1 MSDFKKYILFLFLV
15 IGMGYELS
23 AQSKNDAV
31 TIKGIVKDNMGP
43 VVGATIVARNQ
54 PGLGAVSDVEGHFSI
69 KVGKYDVLQISF
81 VGYQMVEYPVLEI
94 KDKNHFTVVMQEDNM
109 KIDDVVVTASG
120 IQKKRTLTGAI
131 TNVDVARL
139 NVPTGN
145 LSNTLAGVVPG
156 IIAMQSSGEPGENYS
171 EFWIRG
177 MSTFGAKSGALI
189 LVDGVERNFNE
200 IPVEDIESFSV
211 LKDASATAIYGQRG
225 ANGVVLITT
234 KRGEKGKVKINVK
247 TGFDWNSPVKVPEYA
262 NSYDWATLANEARVA
277 RYQSPLYTDEEI
289 NIIKNGLDPDLYP
302 DIDWR
307 DLMLKKGAPRYYANI
322 NFSGGSDNVRFF
334 VSGMYQNE
342 QGRYRTSSSENRY
355 NTNATYERYNYRA
368 NVDMNIT
375 KSTIL
380 KVSVGGWLV
389 NRNSPSSNS
398 DDIWGSFAEYTPLTS
413 PRKWSSGQWPR
424 VKGDNTPEYRMTQTG
439 YRTIWESKVES
450 SVGLD
455 QDLSFIT
462 PGLNFSGTFAF
473 DTYNKNTIIRKKG
486 EEIWEAERRRD
497 EYGNLVLRRVQN
509 ASPMS
514 QSKEVKGDKRY
525 YLQAS
530 LDYSRLFANKHRVGA
545 FGMVYQ
551 EERSDINFNENDLIG
566 SIPHRNLAYSGRV
579 TYAYMDKYLVE
590 FNCGYTGS
598 ENFESGKQFGF
609 FPAYSVGWVMS
620 EEAFIKKTLPWLSM
634 FKIRASYGEVGN
646 DVLENRRFPYITL
659 INTYSDGDYGW
670 GEFNTNRMPGYKV
683 SVVGTPNLT
692 WEVAKKL
699 DVGVDF
705 DFFNGKIRGA
715 VDYYLDKRDDIF
727 MTRRHMPLTTGLADL
742 TPMANVGR
750 MKSRGWEGNLEFYQR
765 IGEVDLTLRGNFTY
779 QTTDIIDRDE
789 AANEL
794 WYQMEKGFQLN
805 QSRGFIALG
814 LFKDQQDIDSSP
826 KQELG
831 GFAVLP
837 GDIKYKDVNGDGVI
851 NDSDRVPLG
860 YRQQPGL
867 QFGAGLSASWKNL
880 SISFL
885 LQGTGKCDFFVGGY
899 GPHAFRDEDNGN
911 ILQVM
916 VGGNRWIPREV
927 SGTPATEN
935 PKAAWPR
942 LTYGNNNNNNQAST
956 FWLKDRKY
964 LRLRN
969 VEITYDIPRSFCHKF
984 AMTNMR
990 IGFIGQNLLTW
1001 APFDWWD
1008 PEPKDNETGSK
1019 YPINKSV
1026 SCFLQVS
1033 F

>member
-1 MSDFKKYILFLFLV
+1 MSDLKKYILFIFL
-15 IGMGYELS
+15 ILGMSCELS
-23 AQSKNDAV
+23 AQSKNNTV
-31 TIKGIVKDNMGP
+31 TIKGAVKDNTDF
-43 VVGATIVARNQ
+43 VAGATIVAKNQ
-54 PGLGAVSDVEGHFSI
+54 PGLGVVSDIDGLFSI
-69 KVGKYDVLQISF
+69 KVSSYDILQISF
-81 VGYQMVEYPVLEI
+81 IGYKTVEYPVLEI
-94 KDKNHFTVVMQEDNM
+94 KDKNNFTVTIEEDNL
-109 KIDDVVVTASG
+109 KIDDVVITASG

-131 TNVDVARL
+131 TNVDVAQL

-156 IIAMQSSGEPGENYS
+156 IIAMQSSGEPGQNFS

-234 KRGEKGKVKINVK
+234 KRGEKGKIKINVK
-247 TGFDWNSPVKVPEYA
+247 AGFDWTSPVKVPEYA
-262 NSYDWATLANEARVA
+262 DSYTWATLANEAKVG
-277 RYQSPLYTDEEI
+277 RYQTPLYTDEEM

-302 DIDWR
+302 DVNWR
-307 DLMLKKGAPRYYANI
+307 DLMLKSGAPRYYANV

-355 NTNATYERYNYRA
+355 NTNASYERYNYRA
-368 NVDMNIT
+368 NVDINLT

-380 KVSVGGWLV
+380 KVSVGGWLA
-389 NRNSPSSNS
+389 NHASPSSDS
-398 DDIWGSFAEYTPLTS
+398 KDIWDSFSQYTPLTS
-413 PRKWSSGQWPR
+413 PRKWSTGQWTR
-424 VKGDNTPEYRMTQTG
+424 VKGGTPEYKMTQTG

-455 QDLSFIT
+455 QDLDFIT
-462 PGLNFSGTFAF
+462 PGLKFSGTFAF
-473 DTYNKNTIIRKKG
+473 DTYNSNTIIRSKD
-486 EEIWEAERRRD
+486 EEQWEAERRRD

-509 ASPMS
+509 TSPMK
-514 QSKEVKGDKRY
+514 QNKEVRGDKRY
-525 YLQAS
+525 YLQAY
-530 LDYSRLFANKHRVGA
+530 LDYSRLFKNKHRLGA
-545 FGMVYQ
+545 FAMVYQ
-551 EERSDINFNENDLIG
+551 EENSDVNFDSNDLIG

-579 TYAYMDKYLVE
+579 TYAFRDKYLAE

-598 ENFESGKQFGF
+598 ENFERGKQFGF
-609 FPAYSVGWVMS
+609 FPAYSVGWVLS
-620 EEAFIKKTLPWLSM
+620 EENIVKKTLPWLSL
-634 FKIRASYGEVGN
+634 FKVRASYGEVGS
-646 DVLENRRFPYITL
+646 DVLDGRRFPYITL
-659 INTYSDGDYGW
+659 VGPYSDGSYGW
-670 GEFNTNRMPGYKV
+670 GEFNTNVTEGYKV
-683 SVVGTPNLT
+683 SIVGTPNLT
-692 WEVAKKL
+692 WEVAKKF
-699 DVGVDF
+699 DVGLDF
-705 DFFNGKIRGA
+705 DFFNGKVKGT
-715 VDYYLDKRDDIF
+715 VDYFQDKRDDIF

-742 TPMANVGR
+742 TPMANVGKMR
-750 MKSRGWEGNLEFYQR
+750 ARGWDGNIEFNQR
-765 IGEVDLTLRGNFTY
+765 IGEVDLSLRGNFTY
-779 QTTDIIDRDE
+779 QRTDIIDKDE

-794 WYQMEKGFQLN
+794 WYQMDKGFQLN

-814 LFKDQQDIDSSP
+814 LFKDQEDINSSP
-826 KQELG
+826 KQDPG
-831 GFAVLP
+831 GFPVLP

-851 NDSDRVPLG
+851 TDHDKVPLG
-860 YRQQPGL
+860 YRQEPGL
-867 QFGAGLSASWKNL
+867 QFGAGLSARWRNFNV
-880 SISFL
+880 SFL

-899 GPHAFRDEDNGN
+899 GPHAFRDGDKGN

-916 VGGNRWIPREV
+916 VDGNRWIPKEI
-927 SGTPATEN
+927 SGDPTTEN
-935 PKAAWPR
+935 PNADWPR
-942 LTYGNNNNNNQAST
+942 LSYGNNGNNNRAST

-969 VEITYDIPRSFCHKF
+969 VEVTYDLPRTFCRKF

-990 IGFIGQNLLTW
+990 IGFVGQNLLTW

-1008 PEPKDNETGSK
+1008 PESKDEGGTR

-1026 SCFLQVS
+1026 SCYFQVS